1 MSVSGQCHHSNSPLD
16 LRIVLTL
23 ATAACS
29 GANAGAMF
37 GEGVYLADDG
47 AKADQYTRATDTS
60 IQLAGSPLAA
70 LHTLLYPD
78 GSLPAAGVNYMFL
91 CRVGLGC
98 TIRTKDGISCLDAG
112 AAIDDKLFVPSPFR
126 IGPYEMNRR
135 KQLGEIAGCTEP
147 KVPYHSLLVELGGKI
162 ARFREV
168 VVFDGARIYP
178 EYLLAYSRG
187 RTPPKV
193 EEEYFSMARRAE

>member
-1 MSVSGQCHHSNSPLD
+1 MP
-16 LRIVLTL
+16 
-23 ATAACS
+23 ACS
-29 GANAGAMF
+29 GANAGTMF

-47 AKADQYTRATDTS
+47 AKADQYTRAADTS
-60 IQLAGSPLAA
+60 IQAGGSPLAA

-78 GSLPAAGVNYMFL
+78 GSLPAAGVNYAFL

-98 TIRTKDGISCLDAG
+98 TIRTKDGRTCLDPG
-112 AAIDDKLFVPSPFR
+112 AATDDKLFATP
-126 IGPYEMNRR
+126 RR

-168 VVFDGARIYP
+168 VVFDGARVYP
-178 EYLLAYSRG
+178 EYLLAYSRL
-187 RTPPKV
+187 R
-193 EEEYFSMARRAE
+193 ESAEPEPQ